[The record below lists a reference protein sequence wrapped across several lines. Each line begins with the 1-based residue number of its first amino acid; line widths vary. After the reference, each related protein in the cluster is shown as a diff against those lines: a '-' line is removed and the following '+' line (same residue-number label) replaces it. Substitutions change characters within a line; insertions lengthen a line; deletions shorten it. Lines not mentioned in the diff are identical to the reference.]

1 VNNITFIFKK
11 GREERISSSPNGP
24 KEFFYT
30 YPYFKKN
37 TTSVDFIQTGSKK
50 NYFLY
55 HLFNL
60 IRKMSDLPIFGEN
73 FMSIKHINKISN
85 SKIIIATN
93 QNLAFSI
100 LPIIIMKRLA
110 SKIQLF
116 TFVMGLLDIVDKN
129 FMNKY
134 IVELF
139 LKSSKKLIFI
149 SQNEYLEAKRRF
161 PIYENKFVYI
171 PFCVDTSYWQSN
183 LKKEISN
190 KILFIGNDRHRDF
203 NFVQELAEAMPSFD
217 FTFVTEKIQKTN
229 LQNVSII
236 NGNWNSEVISDSGI
250 RELYNK
256 SFLTLLPIKETY
268 QPSGQS
274 VSLQSIS
281 MGTPVMIT
289 NTKGFWD
296 SEKFINN
303 KNIFLIE
310 KNNIELWKS
319 KILDL
324 YSDLELYQHIS
335 EDGKK
340 TIVEYFNLDIMSRE
354 VLQLVSD
361 SLD

>member
-1 VNNITFIFKK
+1 MNNITFIFKK

-100 LPIIIMKRLA
+100 LPIMIMKRLA

-217 FTFVTEKIQKTN
+217 FTFVTEKIQKWSRGKFIITPNIYVIGGKFGVTWN
-229 LQNVSII
+229 LWQMQYWAPEGGAALSKDNYCMIDSSDDEEQ
-236 NGNWNSEVISDSGI
+236 SEEEEKHEQLIGSDS
-250 RELYNK
+250 
-256 SFLTLLPIKETY
+256 
-268 QPSGQS
+268 
-274 VSLQSIS
+274 
-281 MGTPVMIT
+281 
-289 NTKGFWD
+289 D
-296 SEKFINN
+296 
-303 KNIFLIE
+303 
-310 KNNIELWKS
+310 
-319 KILDL
+319 
-324 YSDLELYQHIS
+324 
-335 EDGKK
+335 
-340 TIVEYFNLDIMSRE
+340 
-354 VLQLVSD
+354 
-361 SLD
+361 